1 MKLSSNEAACLAE
14 LWDSIKSYIPVKDR
28 NTAAQHYLSAVQES
42 ALCDL
47 DEHSSELHGVCGVL
61 DRALK
66 EYDNAM
72 DDDEEYQEE
81 SEW

>member
-1 MKLSSNEAACLAE
+1 MKLSSNEAVSLAE
-14 LWDSIKSYIPVKDR
+14 LWDSIKAYVPVKDR
-28 NTAAQHYLSAVQES
+28 STAAQHFLSAVQDS

-47 DEHSSELHGVCGVL
+47 EEHANELHGVCSIL

-66 EYDNAM
+66 EYDV
-72 DDDEEYQEE
+72 DDELEEYEEE